1 MNNITY
7 VFSQNRRQNY
17 INNKIEA
24 REFYYGVD
32 FLGKDNHIE
41 IIEFEKSNNPFLE
54 LIDRVIS
61 KLLSLPFYSSKLTN
75 IKNFKT
81 IIKTDH
87 LFLVNEGVGMSSIFL
102 LIFSKI
108 FNRNLKVSLFVM
120 GLYSKK
126 LNFANLKFFHN
137 LLIKFLIFYI
147 DNVLFLGKAEMKQ
160 AIKLHRKKT
169 SSKFKFVP
177 FCVDDEFWL
186 CNEKYENRKK
196 DQIIFVGNDSNRDYE
211 LLIKIVKK
219 LPNFKF
225 IIVSSSNAL
234 DNLKLPNVEIYKG
247 SWGNSEISDSKL
259 RDLYEHS
266 KLSIIPLK
274 DSFQPSGQSV
284 ALQSMS
290 LGIPVLITKTKGFWD
305 SSLFDNEENIYFI
318 DSSKEAVWAELI
330 NNLYRNE
337 ESLNH
342 VSKNARNTISDN
354 YSLKLFFNSLLKV
367 LKN

>member
-1 MNNITY
+1 VKNITY
-7 VFSQNRRQNY
+7 IFSQNRHQNY
-17 INNKIEA
+17 LNNKIEA

-41 IIEFEKSNNPFLE
+41 IIEFEKFNNPL
-54 LIDRVIS
+54 LHLLDRVIS
-61 KLLSLPFYSSKLTN
+61 KFLSLPFYSSKLTN
-75 IKNFKT
+75 LKNLKK
-81 IIKTDH
+81 IINSDY

-102 LIFSKI
+102 LIFSKV
-108 FNRNLKVSLFVM
+108 FNRNLEVSLFVM

-147 DNVLFLGKAEMKQ
+147 DNVLFLGKAEMEQ
-160 AIKLHRKKT
+160 AIRLHSEKT

-177 FCVDDEFWL
+177 FCIDDEFWSSK
-186 CNEKYENRKK
+186 EKYENRKK
-196 DQIIFVGNDSNRDYE
+196 DQIIFVGNDNNRDYE

-225 IIVSSSNAL
+225 IIVSSNNAL
-234 DNLKLPNVEIYKG
+234 DNLKLSNVEIYKG
-247 SWGNSEISDSKL
+247 SWGNSDISDSKL
-259 RDLYEHS
+259 KDLYEHS

-290 LGIPVLITKTKGFWD
+290 LGVPVLITKTKGFWD

-318 DSSKEAVWAELI
+318 NSSEEALWEELI
-330 NNLYRNE
+330 NNLYNNE
-337 ESLNH
+337 EGLNY
-342 VSKNARNTISDN
+342 VSKNALKTITDN
-354 YSLKLFFNSLLKV
+354 YSLKLFFNYLLNLLK
-367 LKN
+367 N